1 MGKTSYARFSPLAKG
16 RNIGMREKVF
26 PGGPPAGSGTRLF
39 NIVAGGRGGYFFFF
53 RATLSPT
60 TEAVHRAQVKTKYDV
75 GMSVPAPENHTKA
88 QTTTNAIF
96 ALAHPSV
103 A

>member
-1 MGKTSYARFSPLAKG
+1 MIFGLDAQ
-16 RNIGMREKVF
+16 KVF
-26 PGGPPAGSGTRLF
+26 PGRPPAGSGKRSF
-39 NIVAGGRGGYFFFF
+39 NIVTGGRGGYFFF

-60 TEAVHRAQVKTKYDV
+60 TEAVHRAQVKTKHDV